1 MAEPEK
7 NIQEIQAVIK
17 AVSGHPEVNIDQA
30 AEIMALTNEKLE
42 LARSLQSLQ
51 DFSAIEIERA
61 RQYIQSIKLSPSS
74 DIDNFETILRV
85 LDFQKDLITLAKAD
99 ETIIKERLSSI
110 GINYHEPNRI
120 KLWHAISALGYV
132 PGRFNQ
138 VVQEPITAVL
148 EESYRV
154 RRDSQTSARPF

>member
-51 DFSAIEIERA
+51 DFSAIEIE
-61 RQYIQSIKLSPSS
+61 KLSNQLDAFS
-74 DIDNFETILRV
+74 V
-85 LDFQKDLITLAKAD
+85 LVCFQKLVQCPA
-99 ETIIKERLSSI
+99 LSACLFNFLP
-110 GINYHEPNRI
+110 G
-120 KLWHAISALGYV
+120 SA
-132 PGRFNQ
+132 
-138 VVQEPITAVL
+138 
-148 EESYRV
+148 
-154 RRDSQTSARPF
+154 

>member
-17 AVSGHPEVNIDQA
+17 VVSGHPEVNIDQA

-74 DIDNFETILRV
+74 DIDNFETIL
-85 LDFQKDLITLAKAD
+85 
-99 ETIIKERLSSI
+99 
-110 GINYHEPNRI
+110 
-120 KLWHAISALGYV
+120 
-132 PGRFNQ
+132 
-138 VVQEPITAVL
+138 
-148 EESYRV
+148 
-154 RRDSQTSARPF
+154 